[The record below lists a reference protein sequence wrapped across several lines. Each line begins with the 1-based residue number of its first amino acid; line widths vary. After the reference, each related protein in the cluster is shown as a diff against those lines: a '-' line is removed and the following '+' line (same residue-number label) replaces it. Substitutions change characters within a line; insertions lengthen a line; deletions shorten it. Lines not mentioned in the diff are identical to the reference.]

1 MALLKINDK
10 CEVIDLDT
18 GIIYGNLSKRTDGT
32 IYFRGNELVK
42 QPWTEEMG
50 NQLMKILKEIN
61 ND

>member
-1 MALLKINDK
+1 MSLLKINDK

-18 GIIYGNLSKRTDGT
+18 EVIYGNLFKRTDGT
-32 IYFRGNELVK
+32 VYFRGNELVK
-42 QPWTEEMG
+42 PPWTEEMG